1 MKKTLL
7 LLVSLLL
14 VQSVF
19 AQSPDKFEVGPYEV
33 VYYGEGDY
41 EAALIEGLDL
51 YKLFNLQKDTTIV
64 IEEKTMPL
72 KSGVQV
78 NVTMRVPILA
88 TAGLSKVMGVE
99 ASWKQGIAKNLF
111 FNAGLS
117 ANMTTG
123 NYFLARMAMMEIG
136 VPLSVEYAKLD
147 KMKSS
152 LYASV
157 GVSPT
162 YYNTLSGDLSK
173 GIEGKPAKPAGIYVA
188 PRLEAGAYIP
198 AWGQLFKIGAYAQY
212 NTIAPVYKEYIGRAY
227 AGGSVGIIF

>member
-1 MKKTLL
+1 MKRTML
-7 LLVSLLL
+7 LLVSVLFAT
-14 VQSVF
+14 VAF
-19 AQSPDKFEVGPYEV
+19 AQNPDKFEIGPYQV
-33 VYYGEGDY
+33 VYYGDGDY
-41 EAALIEGLDL
+41 QAALIEGFDL
-51 YKLFNLQKDTTIV
+51 YDYFNLQRDTTII

-72 KSGVQV
+72 KNGVQV

-88 TAGLSKVMGVE
+88 SAGLSKVMGVE
-99 ASWKQGIAKNLF
+99 ASWKQGIAKDLF

-117 ANMTTG
+117 VNVTTG
-123 NYFLARMAMMEIG
+123 SYYLARMAMMEIG
-136 VPLSVEYAKLD
+136 VPLSVEYTKLD
-147 KMKSS
+147 KMKPS

-162 YYNTLSGDLSK
+162 YYNTLCGDLSK

-212 NTIAPVYKEYIGRAY
+212 NSAAAVYKEYIGRAY
-227 AGGSVGIIF
+227 AGGCVGIIF